1 MKRGLQISQIGI
13 IYAIIVLLFC
23 TLGLIGLL
31 AGGMSYLPIFL
42 FIDQDIPVLLAQVA
56 VFLFA
61 RLIEVPSKLL
71 ELLVKAQ
78 GRLMDVPLWISASSI
93 FVVALAGAISILGT
107 YPLSM
112 DEFWARADG
121 YAMASGRAMGDIP
134 TEFADYAYAMQPIF
148 SRISGDATH
157 WASTYL
163 PLNALFQGLLGPFA
177 SPLFAAGAIWMTVL
191 VARRHLPG
199 EETLPIISVVLAAT
213 SAQWVITGM
222 TTYAMSA
229 HLFFSMAW
237 LALVYRN
244 GAFAQLLAGI
254 VAIVAIGLHQFA
266 FFPIFAGF
274 FVLDQFL
281 SGRRRAAIGQGVVI
295 VAGVAFWMM
304 WNSLSYKLVGAA
316 PPGGEGRSSVSVTE
330 TVLTLLSRNDF
341 SAVGTMGLNLVRF
354 QLWQNPLTLPL
365 MALAIPVAWK
375 LKGFWRACVL
385 SIFATII
392 FMTVIIPY
400 QGHGWGYRY
409 LHQLLGIVTLLAALG
424 WVKLRL
430 DASSAGRAVLGAC
443 VLAGLLLLP
452 LRFYQAHSF
461 VQPWAEANKR
471 LSEMDADIVLVDAPN
486 HPFANDLVRNI
497 PMEADGPVRMASAAL
512 TEGQVASLCDRY
524 SVKVFGDGEAAMA
537 GLSSLDKGMD
547 FDANSSV
554 CSRTEKGER

>member
-1 MKRGLQISQIGI
+1 MGFCLV
-13 IYAIIVLLFC
+13 VLVLVEIFKESLPFLPLYLLK
-23 TLGLIGLL
+23 TQDIPILIGLSIAL
-31 AGGMSYLPIFL
+31 LGGRMIGKNPG
-42 FIDQDIPVLLAQVA
+42 V
-56 VFLFA
+56 
-61 RLIEVPSKLL
+61 
-71 ELLVKAQ
+71 
-78 GRLMDVPLWISASSI
+78 SASLGRVRKAALNLPMHLMI
-93 FVVALAGAISILGT
+93 PLVALIALAGAFGILGA

-112 DEFWARADG
+112 DEYWARADG
-121 YAMASGRAMGDIP
+121 YALASGQAMGAIP
-134 TEFADYAYAMQPIF
+134 AEFADYAYAMQPIF

-191 VARRHLPG
+191 VARRHLP
-199 EETLPIISVVLAAT
+199 EEEALPTISVVLAAT

-229 HLFFSMAW
+229 HLFFNMAW
-237 LALVYRN
+237 LALVYRS
-244 GAFAQLLAGI
+244 GTLSQLLAGI
-254 VAIVAIGLHQFA
+254 VAVIAIGLHQFA

-274 FVLDQFL
+274 FVLDLFL

-295 VAGVAFWMM
+295 MVGVAFWMM
-304 WNSLSYKLVGAA
+304 WNSLSYKLVGAV
-316 PPGGEGRSSVSVTE
+316 PPGGDGRAPVSVTE
-330 TVLTLLSRNDF
+330 TVITLLSRNDF
-341 SAVGTMGLNLVRF
+341 SAVATMGLNLVRF

-385 SIFATII
+385 SIVATII

-430 DASSAGRAVLGAC
+430 DTSNAGRAIFGAG

-471 LSEMDADIVLVDAPN
+471 LSEMEVDIVLVDAPN
-486 HPFANDLVRNI
+486 HLFSNDLVRNI
-497 PMEADGPVRMASAAL
+497 PMEASGPVRMARAAL
-512 TEGQVASLCDRY
+512 TDGQVASLCDRY
-524 SVKVFGDGEAAMA
+524 SVKVFDDGEAAKA
-537 GLSSLDKGMD
+537 GLPSLDEAIH
-547 FDANSSV
+547 FDANSSA
-554 CSRTEKGER
+554 CSSTDIGER